1 MEASHQG
8 LNHSEYGVPIAK
20 ARVET
25 LAVRSATARDT
36 RSGGS
41 PLGPKNVVARSAPTM
56 QTPRFWGLGSPGLG
70 NREIRGWRRHWFVC
84 LRSR

>member
-1 MEASHQG
+1 MGAIHLCYYEVLPRLPGRTGSARSRKRHVTTEATCHDGGRTVEASHQG

-36 RSGGS
+36 
-41 PLGPKNVVARSAPTM
+41 
-56 QTPRFWGLGSPGLG
+56 
-70 NREIRGWRRHWFVC
+70 
-84 LRSR
+84 